1 MTTQEK
7 KHFIYNCPK
16 VGDYL
21 VDDISKIPSG
31 YLSYSCSC
39 PHTKGVYAKRAL
51 LVAHIRRQPHREW
64 VNNMNMTLHETKPP
78 CPVITPETPIFVPEP
93 ELVREH
99 NEDVVDDLVDDVVDV
114 DVSGEELTDNG
125 ESYFIEEYTFDF
137 LSQRLQTL
145 EDTVDELKKTV
156 HKNQIMQ
163 YYQFVFPII
172 PFAMGYICNFFA
184 KS

>member
-7 KHFIYNCPK
+7 NHFIYNCPK

-31 YLSYSCSC
+31 YQSYGCSC

-51 LVAHIRRQPHREW
+51 LVAHIRRQPHRDW
-64 VNNMNMTLHETKPP
+64 INNTNMTLHETKSM
-78 CPVITPETPIFVPEP
+78 CHAITPETPIFVPEP
-93 ELVREH
+93 VPEPQVEI
-99 NEDVVDDLVDDVVDV
+99 EKQPIKDEVGD
-114 DVSGEELTDNG
+114 EELTDNG

-137 LSQRLQTL
+137 LSQRIQTL

-172 PFAMGYICNFFA
+172 PFAMGYICNFLT

>member
-99 NEDVVDDLVDDVVDV
+99 NEDVVDDLEGQVKRML
-114 DVSGEELTDNG
+114 E
-125 ESYFIEEYTFDF
+125 FIE
-137 LSQRLQTL
+137 
-145 EDTVDELKKTV
+145 
-156 HKNQIMQ
+156 
-163 YYQFVFPII
+163 I
-172 PFAMGYICNFFA
+172 PFEEECISFYETDRLVRTPSSEQVRRPVNKDGMERWKPYARYLKPLLNVLDADLLKPEDIAFIN
-184 KS
+184 K